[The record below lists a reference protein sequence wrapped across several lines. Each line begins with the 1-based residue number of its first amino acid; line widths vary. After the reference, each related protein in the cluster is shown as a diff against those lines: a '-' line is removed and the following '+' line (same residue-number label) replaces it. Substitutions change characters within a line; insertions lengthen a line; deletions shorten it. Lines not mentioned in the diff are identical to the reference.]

1 MNIISNEKIN
11 FNSLE
16 TNIYKE
22 MMSLGR
28 SIIQD
33 ELKMLDKLI
42 KDFRDK
48 DLFKVKDMQPTTI
61 KSRLGEIPITRRR
74 YTMKIN
80 GVEKTIYL
88 LDEFLEINEFGLYS
102 QSIVEMICRE
112 ITKKSYRET
121 AKTISEDTDCIISH
135 TAVRSLILKLGKKI
149 KNLEEEKIKLYE
161 EGKIEGS
168 KESEYVFCEHDG
180 IYIKKQKSKKHKG
193 KKKFKVKH

>member
-1 MNIISNEKIN
+1 MNIISNEKTN

-80 GVEKTIYL
+80 GVEKTI
-88 LDEFLEINEFGLYS
+88 
-102 QSIVEMICRE
+102 
-112 ITKKSYRET
+112 
-121 AKTISEDTDCIISH
+121 
-135 TAVRSLILKLGKKI
+135 
-149 KNLEEEKIKLYE
+149 
-161 EGKIEGS
+161 
-168 KESEYVFCEHDG
+168 
-180 IYIKKQKSKKHKG
+180 
-193 KKKFKVKH
+193 

>member
-1 MNIISNEKIN
+1 MKIISNEKIN

-48 DLFKVKDMQPTTI
+48 EIFKSKDMQPTTI

-74 YTMKIN
+74 YTMEIN
-80 GVEKTIYL
+80 GIEKSIYL

-102 QSIVEMICRE
+102 PTS
-112 ITKKSYRET
+112 
-121 AKTISEDTDCIISH
+121 AII
-135 TAVRSLILKLGKKI
+135 
-149 KNLEEEKIKLYE
+149 
-161 EGKIEGS
+161 
-168 KESEYVFCEHDG
+168 
-180 IYIKKQKSKKHKG
+180 
-193 KKKFKVKH
+193 

>member
-1 MNIISNEKIN
+1 MNILSNEKIN

-48 DLFKVKDMQPTTI
+48 EIFKSKDMQPTTI

-74 YTMKIN
+74 YTMEIN
-80 GVEKTIYL
+80 GIEKSIYL

-102 QSIVEMICRE
+102 QSVIEMIVRE

-121 AKTISEDTDCIISH
+121 AKTISEDTDSSISY
-135 TAVRSLILKLGKKI
+135 TAVRNIVLKLGEKI
-149 KNLEEEKIKLYE
+149 KRLEEEKIKL
-161 EGKIEGS
+161 
-168 KESEYVFCEHDG
+168 
-180 IYIKKQKSKKHKG
+180 
-193 KKKFKVKH
+193 